1 MNRCTHRLPPHLIT
15 ALLLAAAS
23 LPALAQSDAGDMLPG
38 RQFPK
43 AVLRG
48 ELVVLAP
55 PEITMDGKPER
66 MSPGARIRGADNLLV
81 MSGALVNQKLAV
93 NYLREPA
100 GQVHQV
106 WILTEEE
113 AKLGQ
118 RSLLQRLFNWG
129 SAPADGAKTP

>member
-1 MNRCTHRLPPHLIT
+1 MNRCTPYLSHHLIA

-23 LPALAQSDAGDMLPG
+23 LPALAQSEAGDTLPG
-38 RQFPK
+38 RQFPQ

-48 ELVVLAP
+48 ELVVLTP
-55 PEITMDGKPER
+55 PEITLDGKPER
-66 MSPGARIRGADNLLV
+66 LSPGARIRGADNLLV
-81 MSGALVNQKLAV
+81 LSGALVNQKLAI